1 MSIELIIFFV
11 FSSLLIISAIGVVT
25 VNNPVKSAIY
35 LVFAFFTSAVL
46 WLLLNAEFLA
56 IILILVYVG
65 AVMVLFLFVVMMLDI
80 NISELKEGFV
90 NYFPVGAIV
99 FLITT
104 ALLISFFQT
113 QFVDVDKNIIN
124 EIKII
129 GDDNTKNLGYLLYTE
144 YILAFEISAII
155 LLLGIVSAITLT
167 HQKNPANKYQIP
179 SEQVNVKK
187 EDIQKSSFFSLNR
200 EKKSFFFSE

>member
-90 NYFPVGAIV
+90 NYFPIGFIV

-104 ALLISFFQT
+104 VMLITFFQT

-144 YILAFEISAII
+144 YILAVEISAII

-179 SEQVNVKK
+179 SEQVNIKK
-187 EDIQKSSFFSLNR
+187 EDRIKIIKDKEGDL
-200 EKKSFFFSE
+200 

>member
-90 NYFPVGAIV
+90 NYFPIGFIV

-104 ALLISFFQT
+104 VLLITFFQT

-144 YILAFEISAII
+144 YILAVEISAII

-179 SEQVNVKK
+179 SEQVNIKK
-187 EDIQKSSFFSLNR
+187 EDRIKIIKDKEGDL
-200 EKKSFFFSE
+200 

>member
-90 NYFPVGAIV
+90 NYLPIGSLV

-104 ALLISFFQT
+104 VLLITFFQT

-129 GDDNTKNLGYLLYTE
+129 SDDNTKNLGYLLYTE
-144 YILAFEISAII
+144 YILAFEIAAMI

-179 SEQVNVKK
+179 SEQVNIKK
-187 EDIQKSSFFSLNR
+187 EDRIKIIKDKESDL
-200 EKKSFFFSE
+200 

>member
-90 NYFPVGAIV
+90 NYLPIGSIV

-104 ALLISFFQT
+104 ALLVIFFQT
-113 QFVDVDKNIIN
+113 QFSDVDKNIIN

-187 EDIQKSSFFSLNR
+187 EDRIKIIKDEEGDL
-200 EKKSFFFSE
+200 

>member
-90 NYFPVGAIV
+90 NYLPIGSLV

-104 ALLISFFQT
+104 VLLITFFQT

-129 GDDNTKNLGYLLYTE
+129 SDDNTKNLGYLLYTK
-144 YILAFEISAII
+144 YILAFEIAAII

-179 SEQVNVKK
+179 SEQVNIKK
-187 EDIQKSSFFSLNR
+187 EDRIKIIKDEESDL
-200 EKKSFFFSE
+200 